1 MTNHYQTLGVDP
13 QAETV
18 VIRSAYLSLIR
29 RFHPDK
35 GGEEADA
42 ARAQAVTAA
51 WDVLRDPQRRAAYDE
66 TRRAR
71 FQPDAAA
78 GTGGRSAAVY
88 GHEVRVRGGA
98 AGRNLFLLLAT
109 GTIGL
114 GWWALGQP
122 QPDAPVSV
130 AARSDRPV
138 PSRAL
143 EPAIRPAV
151 DDGATLKRAD
161 IEEREQPSLPDSRPE
176 PEVDAAVVLPSLP
189 VRDSARSA
197 QAQPVV
203 RRAVTREQGKPE
215 PSAPSDRRTVQTGAT
230 VEVRS
235 ADPQVDLAPLERHL
249 QLLTDQSFRFGTEAK
264 KSRLASTREVFLT
277 RLRNCDSDLCKR
289 DEYLRRNA
297 EVGEIMRN

>member
-1 MTNHYQTLGVDP
+1 MINHYRTLGVDP

-18 VIRSAYLSLIR
+18 VIRSAYLALIR

-51 WDVLRDPQRRAAYDE
+51 WEVLRDPERRSAYDE

-78 GTGGRSAAVY
+78 STGGRSAAVY

-98 AGRNLFLLLAT
+98 TGRNLFLLLAA

-122 QPDAPVSV
+122 QPDAPVTV
-130 AARSDRPV
+130 AATSDR
-138 PSRAL
+138 RAGSSAP

-151 DDGATLKRAD
+151 DDGATLKRTD
-161 IEEREQPSLPDSRPE
+161 GEEKDEPPLPDDRPE
-176 PEVDAAVVLPSLP
+176 PEVEAAVVLPPLP
-189 VRDSARSA
+189 VRD
-197 QAQPVV
+197 P
-203 RRAVTREQGKPE
+203 
-215 PSAPSDRRTVQTGAT
+215 
-230 VEVRS
+230 VRS
-235 ADPQVDLAPLERHL
+235 A
-249 QLLTDQSFRFGTEAK
+249 
-264 KSRLASTREVFLT
+264 
-277 RLRNCDSDLCKR
+277 
-289 DEYLRRNA
+289 
-297 EVGEIMRN
+297 